1 VPGFFAQFVL
11 AAYVPLAALA
21 FFLMRPAKAAI
32 FVVLLGILFLPGVVS
47 FDAPL
52 IPPVG
57 KHEVAMLCALVG
69 MLAFSPRQ
77 WRRARLGRGGDAFM
91 LLMIPA
97 IALTVFTNRDPLTFG
112 PLVVPGFTMHDL
124 VALLVRFFFEGGMP
138 YLVGRLVV
146 TSSRDARTLVSTF
159 VGLGLVYSLF
169 MLFEMRMSPNLHY
182 WIYGYH
188 FHSDFSQTVRWGGYR
203 PTVFLAHGLTVG
215 LFALAA
221 ALFAATEARITR
233 RRFGLRTGWST
244 LYLVMILVL
253 CRSTGAIIMGLVT
266 LPVVALA
273 SPRRQIR
280 VAVLLAAVCL
290 AYPGVKLAGVFP
302 EQAIREFTRDH
313 LSPERADS
321 LQFRFDNDKRLV
333 DRALERPW
341 FGWGEFGRNRIYDST
356 GRDTVVTDGYW
367 IIVLCSGGLLRLVCS
382 FGLLL
387 YPVMRAARVLRRV
400 REPGDR
406 FLLAGLAVV
415 VACHVFDLLPNGL
428 GNPLVL
434 FLAGALA
441 RLNLELSRPEMTE
454 PQGVAGSGA
463 AFRSF
468 A

>member
-1 VPGFFAQFVL
+1 
-11 AAYVPLAALA
+11 
-21 FFLMRPAKAAI
+21 
-32 FVVLLGILFLPGVVS
+32 
-47 FDAPL
+47 
-52 IPPVG
+52 
-57 KHEVAMLCALVG
+57 
-69 MLAFSPRQ
+69 
-77 WRRARLGRGGDAFM
+77 
-91 LLMIPA
+91 
-97 IALTVFTNRDPLTFG
+97 
-112 PLVVPGFTMHDL
+112 
-124 VALLVRFFFEGGMP
+124 
-138 YLVGRLVV
+138 
-146 TSSRDARTLVSTF
+146 
-159 VGLGLVYSLF
+159 
-169 MLFEMRMSPNLHY
+169 MLFEMRMSPNLHR

-221 ALFAATEARITR
+221 ALFAATEGRITKR
-233 RRFGLRTGWST
+233 RLGLPTRWST
-244 LYLVMILVL
+244 LYLVTILVL

-280 VAVLLAAVCL
+280 VAVLLAAVCV
-290 AYPGVKLAGVFP
+290 AYPVVKLAGVFP
-302 EQAIREFTRDH
+302 KQAIREFTRDH

-321 LQFRFDNDKRLV
+321 LQFRFDNDKRLI
-333 DRALERPW
+333 DRALDRLW
-341 FGWGEFGRNRIYDST
+341 LGWGEFGRNRIYDDT

-367 IIVLCSGGLLRLVCS
+367 IIVLSGGGLLRLACS

-387 YPVMRAARVLRRV
+387 YPVMRASRVMKRL

-406 FLLAGLAVV
+406 FLLAGLAIV

-441 RLNLELSRPEMTE
+441 RLNLELSRPEMTD
-454 PQGVAGSGA
+454 PQGVAGSET
-463 AFRSF
+463 AFPSL